1 MVLLIY
7 RLSFFR
13 FRWAACQIDI
23 VGRLHNVS
31 DIRKALHELPE
42 TLDETYERILMRI
55 PRESSKIAHKV
66 LQLLAFH
73 AYDFQS
79 IDVLAEALAVDV
91 EQLLFNP
98 EKRLIDRNALF
109 EICTCLVT
117 LTNKDE
123 IILAHYSVK
132 EYLVSERIQLGPAT
146 SFQIS
151 DVSSNVLGAKIFL
164 VYLLDITYERSCS
177 FEDYRDMT
185 DPQRKDHYANE
196 EGNFPLLSTAITW
209 DRYINQDAHIRA
221 VQGPDTALLDG
232 LLIRLFNP
240 KGSHYKQ
247 WQDRQKIYWYCHDK
261 PVILYRDWK
270 TQPGAELALAFANAC
285 RYGLIETAKV
295 ILESNPNLAMSG
307 DLLEADFDYA
317 WNDLNIIRAGTRLD
331 LLDLAIFF
339 SCDELVELLL
349 DLGANPNRNS
359 PDNCCKLIFA
369 LKIKRFGDECG
380 TQYVLAMSNIFES
393 LLGAGVNTNPR
404 GLALTPLQAAALCN
418 DSWFV
423 KLLLDAGAHVNAIGD
438 DEAIVAGIK
447 RRSTTEQLPLIT
459 ESDLDRTVCD
469 FDFEEQYLTR
479 NEISELIRKRSSR
492 RNYETPLRIV
502 ENQLDRAGDSE
513 NRHILLEMKEYL
525 VEKGGKSLKLYP
537 GQNFQGHLKADDSHL
552 SMSKGRISYI
562 MN

>member
-1 MVLLIY
+1 MLLIY
-7 RLSFFR
+7 WLSFFR

-23 VGRLHNVS
+23 LGRLHNVS

-55 PRESSKIAHKV
+55 PRKSSKIAHKA

-73 AYDFQS
+73 DFYFQS
-79 IDVLAEALAVDV
+79 IDVLAEVLAVDV
-91 EQLLFNP
+91 EQLSFNP

-117 LTNKDE
+117 LTNMDK

-132 EYLVSERIQLGPAT
+132 EYLVSERVQLGPAT

-151 DVSSNVLGAKIFL
+151 DVSSNVLAAKICL
-164 VYLLDITYERSCS
+164 VYLLDITYEGSCS
-177 FEDYRDMT
+177 FEDYRGMT
-185 DPQRKDHYANE
+185 DPQRKDHHANE
-196 EGNFPLLSTAITW
+196 EGIFPLLSTAIMW

-240 KGSHYKQ
+240 KESHYKQ
-247 WQDRQKIYWYCHDK
+247 WQDRQKIYWYRHGK
-261 PVILYRDWK
+261 PVIYRDWK

-317 WNDLNIIRAGTRLD
+317 WNDLNVFRAGTRLD

-339 SCDELVELLL
+339 FCDELVDLLL
-349 DLGANPNRNS
+349 DLGANPNSNS
-359 PDNCCKLIFA
+359 PDGCSKLIFA
-369 LKIKRFGDECG
+369 LKIMRFGDEHR
-380 TQYVLAMSNIFES
+380 TQHALAMSNIFES
-393 LLGAGVNTNPR
+393 LLGAGANPNPR
-404 GLALTPLQAAALCN
+404 GLVVTPLQAAALCN
-418 DSWFV
+418 DSWVV
-423 KLLLDAGAHVNAIGD
+423 KLFLDVGAHVNAVGD
-438 DEAIVAGIK
+438 DEAIMAGFE
-447 RRSTTEQLPLIT
+447 RRSFTEHLLLIT
-459 ESDLDRTVCD
+459 ESDLDGTVS
-469 FDFEEQYLTR
+469 DFEEGYLSR

-502 ENQLDRAGDSE
+502 ESQLDRAGGSE
-513 NRHILLEMKEYL
+513 RHILLEMKEYL

-537 GQNFQGHLKADDSHL
+537 GQNFQGHLEVDDSHR
-552 SMSKGRISYI
+552 SMSKGRISYV